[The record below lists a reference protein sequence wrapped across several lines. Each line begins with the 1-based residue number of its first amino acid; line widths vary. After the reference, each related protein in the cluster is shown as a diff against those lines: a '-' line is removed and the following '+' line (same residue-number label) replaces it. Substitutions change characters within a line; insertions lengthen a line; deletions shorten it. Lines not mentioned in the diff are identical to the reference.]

1 MPPLSLEVC
10 YLYNDELN
18 KLYFFFKFESHSLE
32 PSVIATDNKLRQLSV
47 LLSSIVYITGSGVQ
61 WGTSSVSMIGWMN
74 IEQIG
79 G

>member
-61 WGTSSVSMIGWMN
+61 CGTSSVSMIGWMN

>member
-32 PSVIATDNKLRQLSV
+32 PSVITTDNKLRQLSV

>member
-1 MPPLSLEVC
+1 MPPLSLEAC
-10 YLYNDELN
+10 HLYNDELN
-18 KLYFFFKFESHSLE
+18 KLYFFFKFESRSLE
-32 PSVIATDNKLRQLSV
+32 SSVIATENKLRQLSV

-74 IEQIG
+74 IEQMG